1 MSANKAFRVVSPA
14 PRDIWL
20 EILAADPNSLIFQT
34 PTWTD
39 MVCAGGQYI
48 DASRYYETTDGRR
61 WVLPL
66 LRSKSIAPG
75 LARQASLPK
84 NWGPAGALSSRDLC
98 AEDIRTIF
106 SDIQQQPVLQTLLQ
120 PNPLLTALWEAGIPA
135 SVSRDPR
142 VTHILD
148 LEGGFNTVWEK
159 RFQSTTRTAIRKAER
174 SNLTVEW
181 DSSGKLIPIY
191 FNMFMTWAMRRGR
204 ERHLP
209 DWFVRWTNS
218 RRDPQERFEKIL
230 QYFGDSSRIYVASLD
245 SEPVAATVFLV
256 YGKHAF
262 YYRGTSVREKA
273 NPVRANDLLQCMMIQ
288 EACQAG
294 CRYFHMGESGGVES
308 LMRFKTGFGAVP
320 TPILGYAVEHLP
332 LTEMGKGM
340 DRLLKA
346 VESRL
351 LTRQGIS
358 G

>member
-1 MSANKAFRVVSPA
+1 
-14 PRDIWL
+14 L
-20 EILAADPNSLIFQT
+20 ETLAADPNSLIFQT

-39 MVCAGGQYI
+39 MVCASGRYE

-66 LRSKSIAPG
+66 LRTKSIHPG

-84 NWGPAGALSSRDLC
+84 NWGPGGVLSSTELC
-98 AEDIRTIF
+98 AEDIRLIVA
-106 SDIQQQPVLQTLLQ
+106 DIQEQPVLQTLLQ
-120 PNPLLTALWEAGIPA
+120 PNPLLTETWEAGMPRGI
-135 SVSRDPR
+135 SRDPR

-148 LEGGFNTVWEK
+148 LQGGFSAVWEK

-181 DSSGKLIPIY
+181 DSSGRLIPVY

-209 DWFVRWTNS
+209 DWLVRYTN
-218 RRDPQERFEKIL
+218 RQRDPLERFEKI
-230 QYFGDSSRIYVASLD
+230 QEFFGDSSRIYVASVNG
-245 SEPVAATVFLV
+245 EPVAATVFLMH
-256 YGKHAF
+256 GNHAF

-320 TPILGYAVEHLP
+320 TPILGYAVERLP
-332 LTEMGKGM
+332 LTQVGKGV
-340 DRLLKA
+340 DRLLKG
-346 VESRL
+346 VEERL
-351 LTRQGIS
+351 LSRPGKS
-358 G
+358 S